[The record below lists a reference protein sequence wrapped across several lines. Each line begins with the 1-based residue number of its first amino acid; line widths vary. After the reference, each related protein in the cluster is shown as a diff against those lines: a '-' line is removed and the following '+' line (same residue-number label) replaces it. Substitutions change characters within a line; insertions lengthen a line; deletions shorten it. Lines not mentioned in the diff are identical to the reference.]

1 MEILTALGP
10 LAVSI
15 KHVGSTAVKGLWAKS
30 IIDIDVDTS
39 DNHLLPQVIDNLENI
54 GYHHEDNLGIS
65 GREAFCYNNKL
76 ELMLHHLYV
85 CPQDSEELKRHLTF
99 RDFLRPHPNAVEEY
113 NRVKSEGAQ
122 LFPKNIDAYIQYK
135 SPIIEEI
142 YRRCGL

>member
-1 MEILTALGP
+1 
-10 LAVSI
+10 
-15 KHVGSTAVKGLWAKS
+15 
-30 IIDIDVDTS
+30 
-39 DNHLLPQVIDNLENI
+39 
-54 GYHHEDNLGIS
+54 
-65 GREAFCYNNKL
+65 
-76 ELMLHHLYV
+76 MLHHLYV